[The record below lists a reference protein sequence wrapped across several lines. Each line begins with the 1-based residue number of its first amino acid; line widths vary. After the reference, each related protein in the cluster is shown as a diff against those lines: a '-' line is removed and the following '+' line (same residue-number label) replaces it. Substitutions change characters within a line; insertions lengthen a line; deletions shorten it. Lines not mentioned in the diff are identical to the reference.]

1 MKNLYKFAIV
11 FDVLLVIGLY
21 VWWRQRC
28 TKETFEPTDGGWL
41 KTRVRLYG
49 GTPARSNV
57 MSSSGANL
65 HLLGGSGASFNN
77 MLLNPV
83 AVPSAVFEKM
93 KFSVVELKTP
103 YLRRPIYGVIVDD
116 IRPSTTAATI
126 DGAMLVDV
134 HNVGSIFHG
143 EGALPA
149 QMKVIGK
156 ADPTTLPSHVFA
168 SYLRRHDDPDW
179 VRSHPERSV

>member
-1 MKNLYKFAIV
+1 MKNLYKLAIA

-28 TKETFEPTDGGWL
+28 TKEKFEPTDGGWI

-57 MSSSGANL
+57 MSRSGANL
-65 HLLGGSGASFNN
+65 HLLGGSGTSFNN

-83 AVPSAVFEKM
+83 AVPSAVFEQM
-93 KFSVVELKTP
+93 KFNVVELKTP
-103 YLRRPIYGVIVDD
+103 YLRRPIYGVVVDD
-116 IRPSTTAATI
+116 IRPSTAAATI

-156 ADPTTLPSHVFA
+156 ADPMALPSHVF
-168 SYLRRHDDPDW
+168 SPYLRRHDDPDW
-179 VRSHPERSV
+179 VRSHPGRSV